1 MIKIKNKDI
10 VVISPQTWDGAI
22 GSNVRDIAKELAKHN
37 RVLFI
42 NRPMD
47 WLTSVKS
54 AVQENEF
61 SLYRKKVLKGEVS
74 EYQQINQNLTVFTPK
89 MVIPSIN
96 FFPDGKLFDQANKK
110 VNTQFSKVIKRAAAH
125 LNFSDFI
132 LFNDSDMFRG
142 FYLKEMLQPDA
153 YIYYSRDNLIF
164 TDYYKRHGR
173 RLEPILM
180 AKSDVCVT
188 NSEFLAKICRK
199 YNTHSYDIGQG
210 VDLTEWNPSEYDSK
224 AADLEGIN
232 GPIIGYVGS
241 LLAMRLDI
249 ELLEELA
256 SLHAH
261 WNFVFVGP
269 EDDSF
274 IKSKLHQLTNVFFIG
289 SKRPEELPAYVHS
302 FDVCINPQLINGM
315 TVGNYPRKID
325 EYLAMGKPVVATNTP
340 TMQTFIPHVFL
351 ANNLQEYSSLIQRA
365 IDSNTREEQNSRRN
379 FALSHN
385 WGESVRKLGLAL
397 MESIK

>member
-1 MIKIKNKDI
+1 MIKINNRDI
-10 VVISPQTWDGAI
+10 VVISPQTWDSAI
-22 GSNVRDIAKELAKHN
+22 GSNVRDIAKELAKDN

-47 WLTSVKS
+47 WLTRSKS
-54 AVQENEF
+54 FFKENAF
-61 SLYRKKVLKGEVS
+61 TVLRKKVLNGEIS
-74 EYQQINQNLTVFTPK
+74 EYERINSNLTVFTPK

-96 FFPDGKLFDQANKK
+96 FFPDGKLFDWANKK
-110 VNTQFSKVIKRAAAH
+110 VNAQFSRVIKRAIAH
-125 LNFSDFI
+125 VGFSDFI

-142 FYLKEMLQPDA
+142 FYLKEMLQPDT

-164 TDYYKRHGR
+164 TAYYKKHGR
-173 RLEPILM
+173 RLEPVLM
-180 AKSDVCVT
+180 AKSDVCVA
-188 NSEFLAKICRK
+188 NSEYLAKICGK
-199 YNTHSYDIGQG
+199 YNPHSYDIGQG

-249 ELLEELA
+249 ELLEQLA
-256 SLHAH
+256 SSHTH

-269 EDDSF
+269 EDEAF
-274 IKSKLHQLTNVFFIG
+274 TKSKLHQRTNVFFIG
-289 SKRPEELPAYVHS
+289 PKRPEELPAYVHS
-302 FDVCINPQLINGM
+302 FDVCINPQLINEM

-325 EYLAMGKPVVATNTP
+325 EYLAMRKPVVATNTP
-340 TMQTFIPHVFL
+340 TMQTFLPHVFL
-351 ANNLQEYSSLIQRA
+351 ANNLQEYSSLIKRA
-365 IDSNTREEQNSRRN
+365 IDSKTIEEENSRRN

-385 WGESVRKLGLAL
+385 WGESVRKLGLAF
-397 MESIK
+397 MESTK